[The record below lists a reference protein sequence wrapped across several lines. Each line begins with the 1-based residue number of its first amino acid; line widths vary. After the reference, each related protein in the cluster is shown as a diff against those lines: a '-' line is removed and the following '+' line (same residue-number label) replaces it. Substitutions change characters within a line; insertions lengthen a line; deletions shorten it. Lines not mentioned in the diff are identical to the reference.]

1 MANIGDLDQMPVASD
16 LGLDCL
22 SMSIFCGG
30 GGGERRGWGAPCI
43 NGLKVTPK
51 KTDLFIL

>member
-30 GGGERRGWGAPCI
+30 GGGGEE
-43 NGLKVTPK
+43 GLGGSMHKWIESDP
-51 KTDLFIL
+51 